1 MIVRVG
7 FVDELEK
14 VLSSIGFS
22 QYLDAFVQNDID
34 MSLIDDLTL
43 DELKEI
49 GIDSL
54 GHRKKIL
61 AGLKK
66 AAETYE
72 PSNTAPSSTDLEGST
87 DAERRDVTTIF
98 ADLSGYTALSRELD
112 KEDLHDVL
120 SSLYE
125 RFNEIVVRMGGTVDR
140 HIGDCVMAV
149 FGAPVSFG
157 NDSERAL
164 RTTIEMH
171 RAMEEIS
178 RRFGRELTVHIG
190 AAAGNVLFSKRGYGH
205 RKDQD
210 FTLTGDTVNL
220 ASRLADQAAPRE
232 TLIDDKIFLS
242 LSQRIECGAPVSL
255 EVKGYDT
262 PVLAHRFVG
271 FGSAVAQSKIV
282 GRDREVD
289 LLGKALDG
297 TVSRRTGETIYLRG
311 DAGIGK
317 TRLVQETLQA
327 ARAKGFQEHFALFLD
342 FGLGDSASPV
352 NKIISSMCGL
362 GEHAQ
367 HSAVMSTIK
376 RLTEANVLNE
386 ISTLFMVQILGVKP
400 DYDMSVILGAMSD
413 TARMEGLHETIRR
426 VVRYFSAQT
435 PQMIVLEDIHWA
447 ELKMLPM
454 INIIVEET
462 QANPIFLLIT
472 SRMEGHVM
480 DMDIAP
486 IDSSARVRAMT
497 LGALKATDAMEL
509 AQMTI
514 RVTNQ
519 MVDECIEKAQG
530 NPLFLVQMLA
540 HANDVDGLV
549 PSSIQSLIQARFDRL
564 APQDKK
570 ILHAAA
576 VLGQRFKMSAVTQI
590 ADLSV
595 YDERPL
601 LDAAL
606 IKPIDDGYL
615 FAHALIR
622 DAILRTILR
631 KDLRALHLAAA
642 NWFEKRDV
650 VLYAQH
656 LSFAEDPRAANAFL
670 AAARDAR
677 DGFKAEDALEFAQ
690 NGLSCDPEAE
700 TRGALLRVKGDVLR
714 ETGDSEKSIACFREA
729 QKCAAHA
736 LDKCRSM
743 IGIAAAMRIL
753 DRIDEAYTVLDEA
766 QTIAEGGELLS
777 ELSNIHYLR
786 GSLHF
791 PRGALDDCHK
801 EHSKSL
807 EYAQR
812 ADLPERQAL
821 ALSGLGDAAYARGR
835 MFTAHK
841 VIENCLQL
849 CEQHGLGAVQS
860 ANLFMLA
867 TTKIYMNQ
875 TEQALACAL
884 QSGELAQKLGTHRPE
899 IVSRLTAGWI
909 LTSMARY
916 AEARSE
922 INRGSKLAGRLG
934 AKRFVPFLEE
944 TLARIEFE
952 QGNEIE
958 AEQLAEAALRKV
970 RDMGLDTFIGPWV
983 MSTVALTTLNPARRV
998 EILEEGEALLA
1009 KGCVGHNYFRFY
1021 RNAMQA
1027 CLNAE
1032 AFDEAERLSTALE
1045 TYTSAEPTPWSQYH
1059 IQRTRALAN
1068 KARGNPDNDAL
1079 TKLRTTAEAA
1089 SLFNAMPVIRK
1100 KQYQTAVT

>member
-1 MIVRVG
+1 M
-7 FVDELEK
+7 DELEK
-14 VLSSIGFS
+14 TLSSIGFS

-34 MSLIDDLTL
+34 MSLIGDLTL

-49 GIDSL
+49 GIASL

-61 AGLKK
+61 AGLKE
-66 AAETYE
+66 AAETYD
-72 PSNTAPSSTDLEGST
+72 PTVTAHTSTNLESSS

-98 ADLSGYTALSRELD
+98 ADLSSYTQLSRELD

-120 SSLYE
+120 SCLFD
-125 RFNEIVVRMGGTVDR
+125 RFNEIVIRMGGTVER

-164 RTTIEMH
+164 RTSVEMH
-171 RAMEEIS
+171 RAMEDIS

-190 AAAGNVLFSKRGYGH
+190 AAAGNVLFSKRGYGQ

-220 ASRLADQAAPRE
+220 ASRLADQAGPKE

-242 LSQRIECGAPVSL
+242 LSQSIHCDAPVSL
-255 EVKGYDT
+255 QVKGYES

-271 FGSAVAQSKIV
+271 FGKAVAQNKIV
-282 GRDREVD
+282 GRDREVE
-289 LLGKALDG
+289 LLGRALDG
-297 TVSRRTGETIYLRG
+297 TISRRTGETLYLRG

-317 TRLVQETLQA
+317 TRLVQETLLKA
-327 ARAKGFQEHFALFLD
+327 KAKGFDRHSALFLD
-342 FGLGDSASPV
+342 FGLGDAESPV

-362 GEHAQ
+362 GEHARE
-367 HSAVMSTIK
+367 SAVMSVIK
-376 RLTEANVLNE
+376 RLTEADVLNE

-400 DYDMSVILGAMSD
+400 DHEMSVMLGAMSD
-413 TARMEGLHETIRR
+413 TARVEGLHETIRR
-426 VVRYFSAQT
+426 VVRHFSAQT
-435 PQMIVLEDIHWA
+435 PQLIVLEDVHWA
-447 ELKMLPM
+447 DPKMLPM
-454 INIIVEET
+454 INILVDES
-462 QANPIFLLIT
+462 QANPVFLLLT
-472 SRMEGHVM
+472 SRMEGYVM

-486 IDSSARVRAMT
+486 IESSARVRRMT
-497 LGALKATDAMEL
+497 LGALKSADAMEL

-576 VLGQRFKMSAVTQI
+576 VLGQRFTMSAVTQI
-590 ADLSV
+590 AEVSV

-606 IKPIDDGYL
+606 IKPVDDGYL

-622 DAILRTILR
+622 DAILSTILR

-642 NWFEKRDV
+642 NWFAKRDV

-656 LSFAEDPRAANAFL
+656 LSFAEDPRAADAFL
-670 AAARDAR
+670 SAARDAR
-677 DGFKAEDALEFAQ
+677 DAFQSDDALDFAQ
-690 NGLSCDPEAE
+690 KGLNCDPDPN

-714 ETGDSEKSIACFREA
+714 ESGDSEKSITCFREA
-729 QKCAAHA
+729 QDCAAHA
-736 LDKCRSM
+736 LDKCRSL

-753 DRIDEAYTVLDEA
+753 DRIDEAYAVLDEA
-766 QTIAEGGELLS
+766 QTIAEGGTLLS
-777 ELSNIHYLR
+777 ELSNVHYLR

-791 PRGALDDCHK
+791 PRGDLDGCQE

-835 MFTAHK
+835 MFTAHE

-849 CEQHGLGAVQS
+849 CEQHGLGAVKS

-884 QSGELAQKLGTHRPE
+884 QSAELAQKLGTHRPE

-922 INRGSKLAGRLG
+922 IDRGNKLAERIA
-934 AKRFVPFLEE
+934 AKRFLPFLEE

-952 QGNEIE
+952 QGNDIE
-958 AEQLAEAALRKV
+958 AERLAEAALTKV
-970 RDMGLDTFIGPWV
+970 REMALDTFIGPWV
-983 MSTVALTTLNPARRV
+983 MSTVALTTSNAARRV
-998 EILEEGEALLA
+998 EILREGEALLA

-1032 AFDEAERLSTALE
+1032 AFEDAERLAAALE
-1045 TYTSAEPTPWSQYH
+1045 DYTADEPTPWSQYH
-1059 IQRTRALAN
+1059 IQRTRALTN
-1068 KARGNPDNDAL
+1068 KARGMPDNDAL
-1079 TKLRTTAEAA
+1079 TSLRTTAEAA

-1100 KQYQTAVT
+1100 KPYQTAAS